1 MGFLKQTIP
10 KRSNNS
16 SKDSTPPTPTPTPTN
31 FQKSDELEEVLRDLI
46 DDNTEVP
53 DIEPIVK
60 IDNAIYAVRGE
71 ISFIVGPPKAGKS
84 AVCLRMVAGAFMRV
98 PDVKRTLTIQTE
110 PANGRPV
117 IYIDTEQHKSQTK
130 ALRSKIA
137 WLAGLDK
144 APANL
149 YVFNWREH
157 TYTERRRRL
166 EIILKNFENLHLV
179 ILDGITDFLDSV
191 NNEVAANE
199 LINFLMGQS
208 SKKNC
213 AIVSLIHEKG
223 NTGNARGHIGAESE
237 RKCAGSI
244 VVGKDREKQVH
255 SISSKMVRYDGD
267 FSTVYFQYDPYEKD
281 YTLVS
286 EQVRRLIETEGQQSK
301 EEREKTSLI
310 EALKRAF
317 GDFKDL
323 QKKDLKTAILT
334 TYKPGE
340 TVSDRTADRIFNRA
354 LELNLLRETESKTFK
369 IYE

>member
-1 MGFLKQTIP
+1 M
-10 KRSNNS
+10 
-16 SKDSTPPTPTPTPTN
+16 PP
-31 FQKSDELEEVLRDLI
+31 
-46 DDNTEVP
+46 
-53 DIEPIVK
+53 IEPIVT
-60 IDNAIYAVRGE
+60 IDGSIYAVRGE

-84 AVCLRMVAGAFMRV
+84 AVCLRMVAGAFMRT
-98 PDVKRTLTIQTE
+98 PDLKKTLSIETV
-110 PANGRPV
+110 PANGRSV

-130 ALRSKIA
+130 ALAKKIA

-144 APANL
+144 VPQNL
-149 YVFNWREH
+149 FVFNWREYSH
-157 TYTERRRRL
+157 IERRTRL
-166 EIILKNFENLHLV
+166 EMIFRNFENIHLV
-179 ILDGITDFLDSV
+179 VLDGITDFLDSV
-191 NNEVAANE
+191 NNEVGANE
-199 LINFLMGQS
+199 LINYIMGQS
-208 SKKNC
+208 SKQNC

-286 EQVRRLIETEGQQSK
+286 EQVRRLLETEGQQSK

-369 IYE
+369 IIESVP